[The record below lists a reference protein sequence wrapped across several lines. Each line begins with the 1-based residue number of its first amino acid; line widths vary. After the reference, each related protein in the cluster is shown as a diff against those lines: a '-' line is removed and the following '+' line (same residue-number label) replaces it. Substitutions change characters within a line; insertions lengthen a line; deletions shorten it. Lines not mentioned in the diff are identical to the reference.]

1 MKKRVHAIVLVIA
14 MIFSMF
20 GSVTFN
26 VEEAKADTTVKIKFH
41 YSREDKNYE
50 GWNLWTWSDK
60 NQPLTFDEKE
70 ENVQIE
76 KDNLTNQIEDDFGT
90 LITVEQK
97 RGKQYEYAGNA

>member
-20 GSVTFN
+20 GSINFN

-41 YSREDKNYE
+41 YSREDNNYE
-50 GWNLWTWSDK
+50 GWNLWTWSDG

-70 ENVQIE
+70 
-76 KDNLTNQIEDDFGT
+76 
-90 LITVEQK
+90 
-97 RGKQYEYAGNA
+97 

>member
-41 YSREDKNYE
+41 YKSLPFSAFYVTSNI
-50 GWNLWTWSDK
+50 NC
-60 NQPLTFDEKE
+60 
-70 ENVQIE
+70 
-76 KDNLTNQIEDDFGT
+76 
-90 LITVEQK
+90 
-97 RGKQYEYAGNA
+97 